1 MKYII
6 KALDFDIDGMMIREV
21 EALDV
26 EFKNDFSI
34 FSIKE
39 IYGNIIKAQQD
50 GILNLKWINEDL
62 LQNLDNMEGINIS
75 ETLIHLPDY
84 HSLHDNVSAY
94 PSIKIVIKPETNEE
108 IDFVM
113 DWLFHEAF
121 GDSKY
126 HNGIMQLPENHMFKE
141 TFTTMPVGSKYITSY
156 AFSQRKPYPSNGF
169 IEYFWVIKKDD
180 LSKKHVDV
188 QCPADLIK
196 HAIGKAGFKIKQF
209 KDELVACEF
218 ISENH
223 YIQIHIHE

>member
-1 MKYII
+1 MKYIM
-6 KALDFDIDGMMIREV
+6 KASDIDIDGMIIREA

-34 FSIKE
+34 FTIKE
-39 IYGNIIKAQQD
+39 IYRNIIKAQQD
-50 GILNLKWINEDL
+50 GRLNLKWINEDL
-62 LQNLDNMEGINIS
+62 LQNLDNLEGMNIGK
-75 ETLIHLPDY
+75 TLIHFPDY
-84 HSLHDNVSAY
+84 SYLHNDVYGY

-141 TFTTMPVGSKYITSY
+141 TFTTIPVGSKYITSY

-180 LSKKHVDV
+180 LSKKHINV

-209 KDELVACEF
+209 KAELVACEF
-218 ISENH
+218 INH
-223 YIQIHIHE
+223 DIQIHIHE